1 MKIVF
6 YSDTVFS
13 FGGVQRVLA
22 VVAKALSVNH
32 DVTILTT
39 DKGIDRTMYGY
50 DQSRVA
56 FDYFTLSTSRNAEY
70 WFCKMCSMLY
80 KKVLRDTAV
89 GARLYNFSFFLPKYK
104 RTLASKINKGHYDV
118 AVGVHAFQ
126 SLHLAAVRSR
136 LNVPKTVG
144 WMHNSYEALFEKDQ
158 PYLPGLKMFFAH
170 EMRRLDNIVVLTESD
185 RMAFASNL
193 SLDSGVIYNPLTL
206 RASGQASSQHRKFLS
221 VGRFTP
227 GHKGF
232 DILLKAFAQF
242 AARESRWT
250 LEIVG
255 EGVEEVAM
263 RELAATL
270 GVTDRVKFCR
280 FTPDIQRHY
289 AGASVYVLSSRWEG
303 QPLVLVEAMAH
314 GLPVLA
320 SDIPVCR
327 ELLSGKGVGMMF
339 STGDAQDLASCM
351 ERMAA
356 ATDWEAMSSRSLDL
370 STRFSIG
377 ETVARWEE
385 LMRSVE

>member
-70 WFCKMCSMLY
+70 WFCKMCSMFY

-104 RTLASKINKGHYDV
+104 RKLASKINKGHYDV

-314 GLPVLA
+314 GLPVIA

>member
-1 MKIVF
+1 
-6 YSDTVFS
+6 
-13 FGGVQRVLA
+13 
-22 VVAKALSVNH
+22 
-32 DVTILTT
+32 
-39 DKGIDRTMYGY
+39 
-50 DQSRVA
+50 
-56 FDYFTLSTSRNAEY
+56 
-70 WFCKMCSMLY
+70 
-80 KKVLRDTAV
+80 
-89 GARLYNFSFFLPKYK
+89 
-104 RTLASKINKGHYDV
+104 
-118 AVGVHAFQ
+118 
-126 SLHLAAVRSR
+126 
-136 LNVPKTVG
+136 
-144 WMHNSYEALFEKDQ
+144 
-158 PYLPGLKMFFAH
+158 
-170 EMRRLDNIVVLTESD
+170 
-185 RMAFASNL
+185 
-193 SLDSGVIYNPLTL
+193 
-206 RASGQASSQHRKFLS
+206 
-221 VGRFTP
+221 
-227 GHKGF
+227 
-232 DILLKAFAQF
+232 
-242 AARESRWT
+242 
-250 LEIVG
+250 
-255 EGVEEVAM
+255 M

-314 GLPVLA
+314 GLPVIA

>member
-104 RTLASKINKGHYDV
+104 RKLASKINKGHYDV

-206 RASGQASSQHRKFLS
+206 RASGQASSQRRKFLS

-314 GLPVLA
+314 GLPVIA

>member
-206 RASGQASSQHRKFLS
+206 RASGQASPRHRKFLS

-314 GLPVLA
+314 GLPVIA

-377 ETVARWEE
+377 ETIARWEE

>member
-170 EMRRLDNIVVLTESD
+170 EMRMLDNIVVLTESD

-242 AARESRWT
+242 AARESRWM

-314 GLPVLA
+314 GLPVIA

>member
-206 RASGQASSQHRKFLS
+206 RASGQASSQRRKFLS

-314 GLPVLA
+314 GLPVIA

>member
-314 GLPVLA
+314 GLPVIA

-339 STGDAQDLASCM
+339 STGDAQDLALCM

>member
-1 MKIVF
+1 M
-6 YSDTVFS
+6 
-13 FGGVQRVLA
+13 LA

-314 GLPVLA
+314 GLPVIA

>member
-314 GLPVLA
+314 GLPVIA

-339 STGDAQDLASCM
+339 STGDAHDLASCM

-377 ETVARWEE
+377 ETVAKWEE

>member
-270 GVTDRVKFCR
+270 VVTDRVKFCR

-314 GLPVLA
+314 GLPVIA

>member
-56 FDYFTLSTSRNAEY
+56 FDYFTLSTTRNAEY

-314 GLPVLA
+314 GLPVIA

-370 STRFSIG
+370 STRFCIG

>member
-314 GLPVLA
+314 GLPVIA

-339 STGDAQDLASCM
+339 CTGDAQDLASCM

>member
-80 KKVLRDTAV
+80 KKVLRDTTV
-89 GARLYNFSFFLPKYK
+89 GARLCNFSFFLPKYK

-314 GLPVLA
+314 GLPVIA

>member
-314 GLPVLA
+314 GLPVIA

>member
-104 RTLASKINKGHYDV
+104 RTLASKINKGNYDV

-314 GLPVLA
+314 GLPVIA

>member
-314 GLPVLA
+314 GLPVIA

-377 ETVARWEE
+377 ETVAKWEE